1 MNNPDDLV
9 AIGIITRT
17 HGNAGAVR
25 MAPLFEPI
33 DRFEQ
38 LPSDEIIL
46 RLPRR
51 LAAELELQ
59 AAGVAPPDG
68 RTDLLYCTAH
78 IEDYFFHQQH
88 VIMTLAEVPDMTA
101 AEKLRTIEVLLKP
114 ADLWPLE
121 PGEYY
126 HWQWI
131 GCTVID
137 DSSGEKI
144 GEVLSVDAGSA
155 HDFLRVQPAE
165 GKPFLVPM
173 VKQMIVAADMNA
185 RTVRVSIPPGLME
198 L

>member
-25 MAPLFEPI
+25 MSPLFEPI
-33 DRFEQ
+33 ERFEQ

-51 LAAELELQ
+51 LALDLGMQPAS
-59 AAGVAPPDG
+59 VPPPEG
-68 RTDLLYCTAH
+68 RADLIHATAH
-78 IEDYFFHQQH
+78 VEDYFFHQQH
-88 VIMTLAEVPDMTA
+88 VILTLAEIPDMTN
-101 AEKLRTIEVLLKP
+101 AEKLRAIEVLLTP

-121 PGEYY
+121 PGEFY

-131 GCTVID
+131 GCAVLD
-137 DSSGEKI
+137 DSTGEKI
-144 GEVLSVDAGSA
+144 GEVLKIDAGSA

-165 GKPFLVPM
+165 GKAFLVPM
-173 VKQMIVAADMNA
+173 VKQMVVSTDMNA
-185 RTVRVSIPPGLME
+185 RTVRVAIPPGLTD